1 MFILSRLG
9 REVKGLSPLLLHV
22 FVQKSAPVVEMLS
35 RETGKQTE
43 RGGKRHELEQV
54 RAPRRMTAEEQA
66 VKLAELEQRAKSNT
80 RRVEK
85 LELSTG
91 ALHKLVTS
99 VELLVAEQGHQTEA
113 MLGIK
118 NDVAKLDSKVE
129 TLEHKPGKRWESIVD
144 KVTVAVAAAL
154 TGFFLARLGIG

>member
-1 MFILSRLG
+1 MLILSRRG
-9 REVKGLSPLLLHV
+9 REVKGFIPLLLHL
-22 FVQKSAPVVEMLS
+22 FVQKMPANVEMLS
-35 RETGKQTE
+35 RKTGGE
-43 RGGKRHELEQV
+43 GGERHE
-54 RAPRRMTAEEQA
+54 RAEIQAAGLMTGEEQA
-66 VKLAELEQRAKSNT
+66 VKLAELEQRARSNT

-85 LELSTG
+85 LELSTS

-129 TLEHKPGKRWESIVD
+129 TLEGKPGKRWESVVD
-144 KVTVAVAAAL
+144 KVTVAAAAAL

>member
-1 MFILSRLG
+1 MI
-9 REVKGLSPLLLHV
+9 PLLLHV
-22 FVQKSAPVVEMLS
+22 FVQKSVRNVEMLS
-35 RETGKQTE
+35 REAGKNE
-43 RGGKRHELEQV
+43 REVERHEQQGDQ
-54 RAPRRMTAEEQA
+54 AAGCMTAEEQA

-85 LELSTG
+85 LELSTS

-129 TLEHKPGKRWESIVD
+129 TLERKPGKRWEGVVD

-154 TGFFLARLGIG
+154 TGYVLSRLGLS